1 MASQP
6 DPFLPFVEVP
16 STRAKERFPLTEF
29 ICDLI
34 RDGKPKARE
43 NWKAGKYGSINP
55 AHAAWYAES
64 VR

>member
-16 STRAKERFPLTEF
+16 TTREKADFPLTRF
-29 ICDLI
+29 ICDLH
-34 RDGKPKARE
+34 RHGKPEVRKRYAAKA
-43 NWKAGKYGSINP
+43 YGSINP